1 MHYMLSL
8 ICLQYH
14 SVFRTLQG
22 VEYQSHTASWYVYTI
37 YDPHLLFL
45 SMLHRHRIVL
55 QCQQHQDT
63 KRFFPL
69 SREERVDKLPSFL
82 SLSAD
87 IVCSWPEQKK
97 KIIVV
102 LQLQIGNVVQ
112 ENVTYSLWNYIRY
125 ANVRLLNNGNGLD
138 VIFYCSVGERSWAP
152 ALLNNWN

>member
-1 MHYMLSL
+1 M
-8 ICLQYH
+8 ICLYH
-14 SVFRTLQG
+14 IWSTFAISLHDKQTQDSLAMSATSR
-22 VEYQSHTASWYVYTI
+22 YKKIFSTI
-37 YDPHLLFL
+37 SGGRD
-45 SMLHRHRIVL
+45 
-55 QCQQHQDT
+55 
-63 KRFFPL
+63 
-69 SREERVDKLPSFL
+69 DKLPSFL
-82 SLSAD
+82 SPSAD

-97 KIIVV
+97 KFIVV

>member
-1 MHYMLSL
+1 MLSF

-22 VEYQSHTASWYVYTI
+22 VEYQSHKASWYVYTI

-69 SREERVDKLPSFL
+69 SREEGMINCLPFYLHLQTLYVHDL
-82 SLSAD
+82 S
-87 IVCSWPEQKK
+87 KK
-97 KIIVV
+97 KFFIVV

-112 ENVTYSLWNYIRY
+112 ENVTYSLWNHVRY